1 MARVPAR
8 SPRLVP
14 KRNTS
19 SGNLICSQNISNS
32 VRSRVAYWTKH
43 KKFRRKFKVYV
54 ACSCSPL
61 PSLHRSRC
69 QDVWFHAPDCE
80 TKAGE
85 AGGEEEDSRPNWQMN
100 WNEKCLSCACAY
112 FCELDKVSSATTKDS
127 SLPPKVAPCYA
138 FFEMPI
144 RFAIEFAVNRQ
155 PQIESG
161 VMWKLE
167 NVLNAICEFKRSL
180 LTTDGE
186 QRLSSTKTRLC
197 WLWERR
203 IGAQSGR
210 RKLLCFLSDI
220 TGPVH
225 SSRSRKLSRGI
236 RIHKTIF
243 RDPSM

>member
-1 MARVPAR
+1 MSGMPARVRVWAP
-8 SPRLVP
+8 P
-14 KRNTS
+14 RNTS

-54 ACSCSPL
+54 ACFCSPL
-61 PSLHRSRC
+61 PSPHRSRC

-80 TKAGE
+80 TKAE
-85 AGGEEEDSRPNWQMN
+85 EEEEDSRRNWQMN

-112 FCELDKVSSATTKDS
+112 FCSIKVSSATTKDS

-138 FFEMPI
+138 LFEMPI

-161 VMWKLE
+161 VMWE
-167 NVLNAICEFKRSL
+167 REHNSNAICEFKRSL

-186 QRLSSTKTRLC
+186 QRLSRLGS
-197 WLWERR
+197 ENE
-203 IGAQSGR
+203 SGR
-210 RKLLCFLSDI
+210 KARDE
-220 TGPVH
+220 
-225 SSRSRKLSRGI
+225 SSLFFI
-236 RIHKTIF
+236 RHHGSSALFSLPQTVAEHL
-243 RDPSM
+243 DP